1 MNKVDLKR
9 ILKKVEKPA
18 RYLGNEINSI
28 HKDTSNKNLIRY
40 AHCFPDLYEVGMSH
54 LGSHILYDVINKDE
68 DVFCERVYAPAVDM
82 ENFMRENNIPMFAL
96 ESREPI
102 TNFDFVVFTLQ
113 YELSYTN
120 ILNILDLANIP
131 LLRSERKLDDPFIMV
146 GGPCAYNVEP
156 LADFVDIAILGE
168 GEEVN
173 LEVLNVYKKWKKNK
187 TTREDFL
194 HKIAKI
200 EGVYIPSFYDV
211 TYNEDNTVK
220 EVKPNREGIPSKVKK
235 RIIKNVEDVPYPEKL
250 IVPFIDTVHN
260 RVVLEL
266 FRGCT
271 RGCRFCQAGM
281 IYRPIRE
288 KSLDRLKEIVD
299 KLVKNTGYDEIS
311 LSSLST
317 SDYSKLSELTDF
329 LVEEYTPKNIGI
341 SLPSLRLDNFSME
354 IAEKIQQVRK
364 SGLTFAPEAGTQ
376 RMRDVINKGISEEDL
391 ANATRKAFEMGW
403 DSVKLYFMIGLPTER
418 YDDLDGIAD
427 LAYGV
432 IDTYKD
438 VNGGK
443 IRNKF
448 SVTVSTSTFVP
459 KPFTP
464 FQWHGQDTTEEVIEK
479 QRHLIK
485 KLKNGNIKYN
495 YHDSKTSLMEAVV
508 ARGDRKIGK
517 VIYDAFKA
525 GAKFDGWSEY
535 FNLDIWKEAMAKN
548 GLDIAFYANREREYE
563 EVFPWD
569 HIDVGVTKKFL
580 IRENEKS
587 KQDAVSPDC
596 RHKCNG
602 CGVNTNDIGR
612 GLC

>member
-1 MNKVDLKR
+1 MDNKNFKK

-28 HKDTSNKNLIRY
+28 HKDITNENLIRY

-54 LGSHILYDVINKDE
+54 LGSQILYRVINRDE
-68 DVFCERVYAPAVDM
+68 DVFCERVYAPAQDM
-82 ENFMRENNIPMFAL
+82 EAMMRENDIPLFAL
-96 ESREPI
+96 ESRQPI
-102 TNFDFVVFTLQ
+102 KDFDFVAFTLQ
-113 YELSYTN
+113 YELSYSN
-120 ILNILDLANIP
+120 ILNMMDLAGIP
-131 LLRSERKLDDPFIMV
+131 IMREDRELDDPFIMV
-146 GGPCAYNVEP
+146 GGSCAYNCEP
-156 LADFVDIAILGE
+156 LADFIDIAILGE

-173 LEVLNVYKKWKKNK
+173 LEVVNEYKEWKKNK

-194 HKIAKI
+194 ARVAKI

-211 TYNEDNTVK
+211 EYNEDETIK
-220 EVKPNREGIPSKVKK
+220 SVKPNREGVPEKVHK
-235 RIIKNVEDVPYPEKL
+235 RIMRNMDEVYYPEKL
-250 IVPFIDTVHN
+250 IVPYIEIVHD

-288 KSLDRLKEIVD
+288 KSIDNLSKSVRELVD
-299 KLVKNTGYDEIS
+299 NTGYDEIS

-329 LVEEYTPKNIGI
+329 LVDEFTPENIGI

-376 RMRDVINKGISEEDL
+376 RLRDVINKGVTEADL
-391 ANATRKAFEMGW
+391 KNTTKKAFEMGW
-403 DSVKLYFMIGLPTER
+403 DSVKLYFMIGLPTET
-418 YDDLDGIAD
+418 YDDLDGIGK
-427 LAYGV
+427 LAYDV
-432 IDTYKD
+432 IDTYRT
-438 VNGGK
+438 VHGGK
-443 IRNKF
+443 LKRKF

-464 FQWHGQDTTEEVIEK
+464 FQWHGQDKTEEVINK
-479 QRHLIK
+479 QHYLIK
-485 KLKNGNIKYN
+485 ALKNRDIKYN
-495 YHDSKTSLMEAVV
+495 YHDSKTSLMEAVL
-508 ARGDRKIGK
+508 ARGDRRLGK
-517 VIYDAFKA
+517 VLYDAFKM
-525 GAKFDGWSEY
+525 GAKFDGWNEFFKLEIY
-535 FNLDIWKEAMAKN
+535 EEAMAKN
-548 GLDIAFYANREREYE
+548 NLSIDFYANRERSYD

-569 HIDVGVTKKFL
+569 HIDVGVSKKFL
-580 IRENEKS
+580 IRENEKA
-587 KQDAVSPDC
+587 KQEKVTVDC
-596 RHKCNG
+596 RHQCNG
-602 CGVNTNDIGR
+602 CGINVHDIGK

>member
-18 RYLGNEINSI
+18 RYLGNEINSV
-28 HKDTSNKNLIRY
+28 HKDTSNENLIRY

-68 DVFCERVYAPAVDM
+68 DVFCERVYSPAVDM
-82 ENFMRENNIPMFAL
+82 ENIMREKNIPLFGL
-96 ESREPI
+96 ESRQAI

-120 ILNILDLANIP
+120 ILNILDLASIP
-131 LLRSERKLDDPFIMV
+131 LLREDRKLDDPFIMV
-146 GGPCAYNVEP
+146 GGPCAYNCEP
-156 LADFVDIAILGE
+156 LADFVDIVILGE

-173 LEVLNVYKKWKKNK
+173 LEVVNAYKEWKKNK

-194 HKIAKI
+194 YKIANI

-220 EVKPNREGIPSKVKK
+220 SVLPNREGIPASPQK
-235 RIIKNVEDVPYPEKL
+235 RIVKDMEEAPYPEKL

-260 RVVLEL
+260 RIVLEL

-288 KSLDRLKEIVD
+288 KSVERLKEILEN
-299 KLVKNTGYDEIS
+299 LVKNTGYDEIS

-317 SDYSKLSELTDF
+317 SDYSQLEELTDY
-329 LVEEYTPKNIGI
+329 LVHEYTDRNIGI

-376 RMRDVINKGISEEDL
+376 RMRDVINKGVSEDDL
-391 ANATRKAFEMGW
+391 ENATRKAFEMGW
-403 DSVKLYFMIGLPTER
+403 NRVKLYFMIGLPTET
-418 YDDLDGIAD
+418 YDDLDGIAN
-427 LAYGV
+427 LAYDV
-432 IDTYKD
+432 IDTYRS
-438 VNGGK
+438 VHNGK
-443 IRNKF
+443 IKRDF
-448 SVTVSTSTFVP
+448 GVTVSTSTFVP

-464 FQWHGQDTTEEVIEK
+464 FQWHGQDTTEEVVEK
-479 QRHLIK
+479 QRHLVR

-525 GAKFDGWSEY
+525 GAKFDGWSEH
-535 FNLDIWKEAMAKN
+535 FNLDTWKEAMEKN
-548 GLDIAFYANREREYE
+548 NLSIEFYANRQRNYE

-569 HIDVGVTKKFL
+569 HIDVGVTKQFL
-580 IRENEKS
+580 VRENEKS
-587 KQDAVSPDC
+587 KEDTISPDC

-602 CGVNTNDIGR
+602 CGINTHDIGR

>member
-1 MNKVDLKR
+1 MDNKKFKK

-28 HKDTSNKNLIRY
+28 HKDTTNENLIRY

-54 LGSHILYDVINKDE
+54 LGSQILYRVINRDE
-68 DVFCERVYAPAVDM
+68 DVFCERVYAPAQDM
-82 ENFMRENNIPMFAL
+82 EAIMRENDIPLFAL
-96 ESREPI
+96 ESRQPI
-102 TNFDFVVFTLQ
+102 KDFDFVAFTLQ
-113 YELSYTN
+113 YELSYSN
-120 ILNILDLANIP
+120 ILNMMDLAGIP
-131 LLRSERKLDDPFIMV
+131 IMREDRELDDPFIMV
-146 GGPCAYNVEP
+146 GGSCAYNCEP
-156 LADFVDIAILGE
+156 LADFIDIAILGE

-173 LEVLNVYKKWKKNK
+173 LEVVNEYKEWKKNK

-194 HKIAKI
+194 ARVAKI

-211 TYNEDNTVK
+211 EYNEDETIK
-220 EVKPNREGIPSKVKK
+220 SVKPNREGVPEKVHK
-235 RIIKNVEDVPYPEKL
+235 RIMRNMDEVYYPEKL
-250 IVPFIDTVHN
+250 IVPYIEIVHD

-288 KSLDRLKEIVD
+288 KSIENLSKSVRELVD
-299 KLVKNTGYDEIS
+299 NTGYDEIS

-329 LVEEYTPKNIGI
+329 LVDEFTPENIGI

-376 RMRDVINKGISEEDL
+376 RLRDVINKGVTEADL
-391 ANATRKAFEMGW
+391 KNTTKKAFEMGW
-403 DSVKLYFMIGLPTER
+403 DSVKLYFMIGLPTET
-418 YDDLDGIAD
+418 YEDLDGIGK
-427 LAYGV
+427 LAYDV
-432 IDTYKD
+432 IDTYRT
-438 VNGGK
+438 VHGGK
-443 IRNKF
+443 LKRKF

-464 FQWHGQDTTEEVIEK
+464 FQWHGQDKTEEVINK
-479 QRHLIK
+479 QHYLIK
-485 KLKNGNIKYN
+485 ALKNRDIKYN
-495 YHDSKTSLMEAVV
+495 YHDSRTSLMEAVL
-508 ARGDRKIGK
+508 ARGDRRLGK
-517 VIYDAFKA
+517 VLYDAFKM
-525 GAKFDGWSEY
+525 GAKFDGWNEFFKLEIY
-535 FNLDIWKEAMAKN
+535 EEAMAKN
-548 GLDIAFYANREREYE
+548 NLSIDFYANRERSYD

-569 HIDVGVTKKFL
+569 HIDVGVSKKFL
-580 IRENEKS
+580 IRENEKA
-587 KQDAVSPDC
+587 KQEKVTVDC
-596 RHKCNG
+596 RHQCNG
-602 CGVNTNDIGR
+602 CGINVHDIGK

>member
-1 MNKVDLKR
+1 MNKIDLKR